1 MVNPHPLFERV
12 QAQLKQLGLDANVV
26 SPPTTKPRFHA
37 DGWLRISEDGAQV
50 DYVVEAKAR
59 LAPASRG
66 RNDATATRDC
76 HRSTPALLVTEHITP
91 PMAETLRGQKQQF
104 ADAAGN
110 AYLEAPGLRV
120 MVIGRKPPAA
130 HANTNT
136 SAGKAY
142 TTSGLKVMFALL
154 CDPAL
159 ANATQRAIAAGA
171 GVALGSIPAVLAD
184 LQQAGHMAE
193 LKQGRRLAAN
203 KRLLDEWALTYA
215 RRLRAKTLQVTY
227 EVKDFDTWQQW
238 TIEAPA
244 ALWGGEPAAQLL
256 VEYLRPGV
264 LTLYA
269 EKIPPR
275 LLVAQRM
282 ITVSQPVEGQRV
294 LEWRKPFWG
303 QLPAAPRPDTV
314 HPVLVYADLL
324 ATGDAR
330 CIETAQIVYDTHL
343 ARLLPAA

>member
-1 MVNPHPLFERV
+1 MVYPHPLVSRIK
-12 QAQLKQLGLDANVV
+12 AQLKQLGLDATVV
-26 SPPTTKPRFHA
+26 APPPTKPRFPA
-37 DGWLRISEDGAQV
+37 DGWLRITGGEASV

-59 LAPASRG
+59 IAPASLG
-66 RNDATATRDC
+66 AATMQLQHAATVTG
-76 HRSTPALLVTEHITP
+76 HPALLITEHITP

-104 ADAAGN
+104 VDAAGN
-110 AYLEAPGLRV
+110 AYLEAPGLHV
-120 MVIGRKPPAA
+120 MIIGRKPPAA
-130 HANTNT
+130 HAHT

-142 TTSGLKVMFALL
+142 TTGGLKVMFALL
-154 CDPAL
+154 CDPEL
-159 ANATQRAIAAGA
+159 ANSTQRVIATRA
-171 GVALGSIPAVLAD
+171 GVALGAIPAVLAD
-184 LQQAGHMAE
+184 LRQAGHVWE
-193 LKQGRRLAAN
+193 LKQSRRLAAN

-215 RRLRAKTLQVTY
+215 RRQRAKALQATFA
-227 EVKDFDTWQQW
+227 VKDFDAWPQW

-256 VEYLRPGV
+256 VQYLRPGV

-275 LLVAQRM
+275 LLIAQRM
-282 ITVSQPVEGQRV
+282 IKVSHVEEGQRV

-303 QLPAAPRPDTV
+303 QAPDAPRPDTV

-330 CIETAQIVYDTHL
+330 CIATAQIVYDTHL

>member
-1 MVNPHPLFERV
+1 MTYPHPLVERIK
-12 QAQLKQLGLDANVV
+12 AQLKQLGVDATVMT
-26 SPPTTKPRFHA
+26 PPPVKLRFPG
-37 DGWLRISEDGAQV
+37 DGWLRITGGGASV
-50 DYVVEAKAR
+50 DYVVEVKTR
-59 LAPASRG
+59 LAPASVG
-66 RNDATATRDC
+66 AATMQLRHAAKVTG
-76 HRSTPALLVTEHITP
+76 HPALLVTEYVTP
-91 PMAETLRGQKQQF
+91 PMAEKLRDQKQQF

-110 AYLEAPGLRV
+110 TYLEAPGLHV
-120 MVIGRKPPAA
+120 MVMGRKPPAT
-130 HANTNT
+130 HSNT

-215 RRLRAKTLQVTY
+215 RRLRAKTLQATY

-256 VEYLRPGV
+256 VQYLRPGV

-282 ITVSQPVEGQRV
+282 IKVSQSVEGQRV

>member
-1 MVNPHPLFERV
+1 MTYPHPLVKRIK
-12 QAQLKQLGLDANVV
+12 AQLKQLGVDATVMT
-26 SPPTTKPRFHA
+26 PPPAKPRFPD
-37 DGWLRISEDGAQV
+37 DGWLRITGGGASV
-50 DYVVEAKAR
+50 DYVVEVKTR
-59 LAPASRG
+59 LAPASLG
-66 RNDATATRDC
+66 AATMQLQHAAKVTG
-76 HRSTPALLVTEHITP
+76 HPALLVTEYVTP
-91 PMAETLRGQKQQF
+91 PMAEKLRDQKQQF

-110 AYLEAPGLRV
+110 AYLDARGLHIMV
-120 MVIGRKPPAA
+120 MGRKPPAT
-130 HANTNT
+130 HTNT

-142 TTSGLKVMFALL
+142 TSVGLKVMFALL

-159 ANATQRAIAAGA
+159 ANSTQRAIAASA

-184 LQQAGHMAE
+184 LQQAGHLAE
-193 LKQGRRLAAN
+193 LKKGRRLAAD

-215 RRLRAKTLQVTY
+215 RRLRAKALQATFT
-227 EVKDFDTWQQW
+227 VKDFDAWPQW

-256 VEYLRPGV
+256 VPYLRPGV

-282 ITVSQPVEGQRV
+282 IKVSQTVDGQGV

-330 CIETAQIVYDTHL
+330 CIETAQIVYGTHL
-343 ARLLPAA
+343 ARLLPEA